1 MQRKDSWD
9 LFGSCNRL
17 PLSIISLGLHRWL
30 THLIS
35 TSLCLPPSHW
45 ATDGIHGAIPL
56 SPTPDW
62 ECVREAAA
70 VCYNVRTHWFICAHT
85 YAPVPTHTD
94 STTTF
99 ITYCHFFKCQLLFT
113 YVLIT
118 CDVALSHGVSCLLSF
133 VVQLCEGESVTR
145 VTLSVF
151 VISCQTFVQLK
162 SLLCLIARQK
172 CGRCF
177 PYAYLQTATAGSWRT
192 FDCCTEMLW
201 GLGASCW
208 TL

>member
-1 MQRKDSWD
+1 MESTEQFHCLPLQTESVCVRPPLFAIMSGPID
-9 LFGSCNRL
+9 LFVHTPTR
-17 PLSIISLGLHRWL
+17 PYPHTQI
-30 THLIS
+30 
-35 TSLCLPPSHW
+35 LPPHSLL
-45 ATDGIHGAIPL
+45 TVI
-56 SPTPDW
+56 
-62 ECVREAAA
+62 
-70 VCYNVRTHWFICAHT
+70 
-85 YAPVPTHTD
+85 
-94 STTTF
+94 
-99 ITYCHFFKCQLLFT
+99 FFKCQLLFT

-177 PYAYLQTATAGSWRT
+177 PYAYLQTATAGS
-192 FDCCTEMLW
+192 
-201 GLGASCW
+201 
-208 TL
+208 